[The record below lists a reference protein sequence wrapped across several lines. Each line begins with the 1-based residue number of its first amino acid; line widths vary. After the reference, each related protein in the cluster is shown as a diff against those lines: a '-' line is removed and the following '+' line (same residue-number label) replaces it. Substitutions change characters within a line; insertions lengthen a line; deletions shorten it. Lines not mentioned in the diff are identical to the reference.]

1 MEPPPMIDAVH
12 SPQRRDG
19 RRGDSNSGSDSD
31 GTSSDSV
38 GHGIYL
44 DEGSGSVA
52 AVSITAHMDT
62 AQQALGDGGG
72 GGGGGGGDGGGGGG
86 ASSRGVHSVANS
98 GAARPATAASSSMGT
113 APQRTRQSAWQ
124 SPRLSAPSA
133 AVPQRPSTAAGSAS
147 RRAAARPQSAHRTL
161 FRSPPLGSVEY
172 AEAQWLRERIV
183 RAKQMLNK
191 LTWCA
196 I

>member
-1 MEPPPMIDAVH
+1 
-12 SPQRRDG
+12 
-19 RRGDSNSGSDSD
+19 
-31 GTSSDSV
+31 
-38 GHGIYL
+38 
-44 DEGSGSVA
+44 
-52 AVSITAHMDT
+52 
-62 AQQALGDGGG
+62 
-72 GGGGGGGDGGGGGG
+72 
-86 ASSRGVHSVANS
+86 
-98 GAARPATAASSSMGT
+98 MGT